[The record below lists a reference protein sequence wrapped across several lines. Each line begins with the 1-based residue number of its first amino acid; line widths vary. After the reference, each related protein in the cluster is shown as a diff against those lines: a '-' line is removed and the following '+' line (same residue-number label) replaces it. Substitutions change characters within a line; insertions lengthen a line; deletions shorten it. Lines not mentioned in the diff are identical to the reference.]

1 MDNLKKNGHFHGNHG
16 SLATVKF
23 EINVFMC
30 GPMGTL
36 LHVSHRFDIH
46 VDISKHCSIKLNVL
60 YTTC

>member
-1 MDNLKKNGHFHGNHG
+1 MDNLKKNLRFHGNHG

-23 EINVFMC
+23 QINVFLY

-36 LHVSHRFDIH
+36 YLSHRFDIY
-46 VDISKHCSIKLNVL
+46 ILNHCSMKIHLL

>member
-1 MDNLKKNGHFHGNHG
+1 MDNLKKNWRFHGNHG

-36 LHVSHRFDIH
+36 YVSHRFDI
-46 VDISKHCSIKLNVL
+46 DI
-60 YTTC
+60 